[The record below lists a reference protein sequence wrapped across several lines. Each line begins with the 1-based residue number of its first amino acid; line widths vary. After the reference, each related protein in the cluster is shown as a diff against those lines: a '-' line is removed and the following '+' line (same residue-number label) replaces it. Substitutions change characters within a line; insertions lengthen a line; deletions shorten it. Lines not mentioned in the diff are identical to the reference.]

1 MVDDVE
7 LSAKT
12 QKILANTGHS
22 WAFHT
27 GRDIAATPDVKPGC
41 TVTSTGE
48 TADTYNVTNPDAA
61 NDIPAGVAL
70 RNPEHDIDTIYTQY
84 DEFEIALIGGGHLVW
99 GRLEDGSVGKFGTKL
114 NTLAASFGR
123 VDNIAEANKIEH
135 CAIQYLETA
144 TLAAEQPVLMIL
156 VPG

>member
-1 MVDDVE
+1 M
-7 LSAKT
+7 SAKT

-27 GRDIAATPDVKPGC
+27 GRDIAAAPDVRPGC
-41 TVTSTGE
+41 AVTSTGE
-48 TADTYNVTNPDAA
+48 TAGTYNVTCPDAA
-61 NDIPAGVAL
+61 DDIFAGVAM
-70 RNPEHDIDTIYTQY
+70 RNPEHDIDTIYTRY
-84 DEFEIALIGGGHLVW
+84 DEFEIALAGGGHLVW

-114 NTLAASFGR
+114 NILAGSLGR
-123 VDNIAEANKIEH
+123 VDNITEAAIIENA
-135 CAIQYLETA
+135 AIQYLETA